1 MNDPI
6 TLAATEYEEPRGLPE
21 TTDAR
26 PPAGVTDALHPDDAD
41 PAGPTAAGHAPDR
54 PAPAGP
60 APDGTAPADT
70 APAGPAPAGP
80 APDGRDRPGAGGG
93 GQERRTAPEGV
104 GAAPIRT
111 VLESAATGRPVR
123 EVAALV
129 NLLKDSGQHPHHGH
143 TALRAAAVSR
153 PVQDVSEMVT
163 LLGSPPHEVVD
174 ADITLRAAALGRPI
188 EDVALLVSILGTGDE
203 RAPYRRPE
211 ADPALS
217 GRSADPHRPAPVRA
231 PDPAPARP
239 PTRSASGA
247 LRHVLRW
254 PVALALLLCGALHVP
269 GDVAGL
275 AAGDPGGLLALAV
288 TLLCLT
294 AGALLAVRD
303 TPGVWRAGAVV
314 ALGVAALHVV
324 GGAVEFDP
332 FAGAVGGSLE
342 WAGVAAVLSAAV
354 GAVLAG
360 VALQYRPSAGPAD
373 GA

>member
-1 MNDPI
+1 M
-6 TLAATEYEEPRGLPE
+6 
-21 TTDAR
+21 
-26 PPAGVTDALHPDDAD
+26 
-41 PAGPTAAGHAPDR
+41 
-54 PAPAGP
+54 
-60 APDGTAPADT
+60 
-70 APAGPAPAGP
+70 
-80 APDGRDRPGAGGG
+80 
-93 GQERRTAPEGV
+93 
-104 GAAPIRT
+104 
-111 VLESAATGRPVR
+111 
-123 EVAALV
+123 
-129 NLLKDSGQHPHHGH
+129 NLLKDSGQHPNPGH

-153 PVQDVSEMVT
+153 PVHEVSEMVT

-211 ADPALS
+211 ADPALP
-217 GRSADPHRPAPVRA
+217 GRSAGHRRPPVRTPAPVRA
-231 PDPAPARP
+231 PAPSPAPP
-239 PTRSASGA
+239 PTRYASGA

-275 AAGDPGGLLALAV
+275 TAGDTGGLLALAV

-294 AGALLAVRD
+294 ASALLAVRD
-303 TPGVWRAGAVV
+303 TAGVWRAGAVV

-332 FAGAVGGSLE
+332 LAGAAGGSVE
-342 WAGVAAVLSAAV
+342 WAGVAAVLSGAV

-360 VALQYRPSAGPAD
+360 VALQYRPSADRAD

>member
-6 TLAATEYEEPRGLPE
+6 TLAATEHEEPRGLPD
-21 TTDAR
+21 TTDVG
-26 PPAGVTDALHPDDAD
+26 PSAGIPDALHPDHAEPDGPAAD
-41 PAGPTAAGHAPDR
+41 GPALTDS
-54 PAPAGP
+54 APA
-60 APDGTAPADT
+60 A
-70 APAGPAPAGP
+70 P
-80 APDGRDRPGAGGG
+80 APDGRDRPGAGAD
-93 GQERRTAPEGV
+93 GQEPRTAPEGV

-111 VLESAATGRPVR
+111 VLESAATGRPVK

-129 NLLKDSGQHPHHGH
+129 NLLKDSGQQPHPGH

-153 PVQDVSEMVT
+153 PVHEVSEMVT
-163 LLGSPPHEVVD
+163 LLGSPEHEVVD

-211 ADPALS
+211 ADPVPPERAA
-217 GRSADPHRPAPVRA
+217 GHGPAAVRA
-231 PDPAPARP
+231 QAPAPARP

-275 AAGDPGGLLALAV
+275 GAGDPGGLLALAV
-288 TLLCLT
+288 ALLCLT

-303 TPGVWRAGAVV
+303 TAGVWRTGAVV

-332 FAGAVGGSLE
+332 LAGAVGGSLE
-342 WAGVAAVLSAAV
+342 WAGVAAVLSAAI